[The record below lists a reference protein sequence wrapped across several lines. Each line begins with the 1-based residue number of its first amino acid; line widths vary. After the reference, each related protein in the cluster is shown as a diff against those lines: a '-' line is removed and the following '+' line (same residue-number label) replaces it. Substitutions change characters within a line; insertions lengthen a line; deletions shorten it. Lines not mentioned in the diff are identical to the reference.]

1 MASISETTTGDVLAN
16 DPVPAG
22 TLVTE
27 VNGVTVNSSGTTT
40 IQGEYGTLTIN
51 ASGQYTYTLR
61 SGVGADHISTPDT
74 FVYTVTAP
82 DGSKDTASLNITPTA
97 QAMNAVN
104 DVSAT
109 MDLTSVHHTSVYSD
123 TTVGVASWTTAL
135 FSSTQGSGSGTFV
148 VDPNTALHNAS
159 LHFSVASLL
168 ALGGLTVNWTISD
181 ANGAIRSG
189 SFSGA
194 SLLGGSI
201 DVPLTGLDLNAGTYT
216 LSFTGSVP
224 GLSVGTI
231 TITPSVNGTT
241 YSLSNFDVT
250 GSHTVNGNIFDGTD
264 SGGVLDQ
271 LHSVDTR
278 LSVTGYNGVTT
289 TLDPYTGSATVN
301 IVGHYGT
308 LAIGADGHYTY
319 TLNSGVS
326 LSTMTSKETFNYT
339 LTDSAGRTDT
349 ATLTI
354 NMAPQFISSEHNDA
368 ITGTAYGDTLIYQVL
383 NSTVGNATA
392 GNVSSAGG
400 DHWTGFSLAQG
411 DKIDIGD
418 LLVGWDGNTAS
429 LGNYIHVTQ
438 SGSNT
443 VISIDRDGAGSTYTN
458 TALVTLDNVQ
468 TTYDELVNQQHIIT

>member
-1 MASISETTTGDVLAN
+1 M
-16 DPVPAG
+16 
-22 TLVTE
+22 
-27 VNGVTVNSSGTTT
+27 
-40 IQGEYGTLTIN
+40 
-51 ASGQYTYTLR
+51 
-61 SGVGADHISTPDT
+61 
-74 FVYTVTAP
+74 
-82 DGSKDTASLNITPTA
+82 
-97 QAMNAVN
+97 
-104 DVSAT
+104 
-109 MDLTSVHHTSVYSD
+109 
-123 TTVGVASWTTAL
+123 
-135 FSSTQGSGSGTFV
+135 
-148 VDPNTALHNAS
+148 
-159 LHFSVASLL
+159 
-168 ALGGLTVNWTISD
+168 
-181 ANGAIRSG
+181 
-189 SFSGA
+189 
-194 SLLGGSI
+194 
-201 DVPLTGLDLNAGTYT
+201 
-216 LSFTGSVP
+216 
-224 GLSVGTI
+224 
-231 TITPSVNGTT
+231 
-241 YSLSNFDVT
+241 
-250 GSHTVNGNIFDGTD
+250 
-264 SGGVLDQ
+264 LDQ

-301 IVGHYGT
+301 IVGHYGI

>member
-1 MASISETTTGDVLAN
+1 M
-16 DPVPAG
+16 
-22 TLVTE
+22 
-27 VNGVTVNSSGTTT
+27 
-40 IQGEYGTLTIN
+40 
-51 ASGQYTYTLR
+51 
-61 SGVGADHISTPDT
+61 GADHISTPDT

-82 DGSKDTASLNITPTA
+82 DGSKDTASLNITPTPR
-97 QAMNAVN
+97 AMDAVN

-109 MDLTSVHHTSVYSD
+109 MDLTSVHHTSAYSD
-123 TTVGVASWTTAL
+123 TTVGTASWTTAL
-135 FSSTQGSGSGTFV
+135 LSSTQGSGSGTFV
-148 VDPNTALHNAS
+148 VDANTALHNVS
-159 LHFSVASLL
+159 LHFNVASLL
-168 ALGGLTVNWTISD
+168 ALGGLTVNWSISD
-181 ANGAIRSG
+181 GSGVIRSG
-189 SFSGA
+189 SFSGG

-216 LSFTGSVP
+216 LNFTGSVP

-241 YSLSNFDVT
+241 YSLSDFDVT

-278 LSVTGYNGVTT
+278 LSVTGYNGVAT

-301 IVGHYGT
+301 ITGHYGI

-326 LSTMTSKETFNYT
+326 LSSMTSKETFNYT
-339 LTDSAGRTDT
+339 LTDATGRTDS

-392 GNVSSAGG
+392 GNVSSTAG

-418 LLVGWDGNTAS
+418 LLVGWNGSAAT
-429 LGNYIHVTQ
+429 LGNYLHVTN
-438 SGSNT
+438 SNGNT
-443 VISIDRDGAGSTYTN
+443 VISIDRDGAGGTYTN
-458 TALVTLDNVQ
+458 TTLVTLDGVQ

>member
-1 MASISETTTGDVLAN
+1 M
-16 DPVPAG
+16 
-22 TLVTE
+22 
-27 VNGVTVNSSGTTT
+27 
-40 IQGEYGTLTIN
+40 
-51 ASGQYTYTLR
+51 
-61 SGVGADHISTPDT
+61 
-74 FVYTVTAP
+74 
-82 DGSKDTASLNITPTA
+82 
-97 QAMNAVN
+97 
-104 DVSAT
+104 
-109 MDLTSVHHTSVYSD
+109 
-123 TTVGVASWTTAL
+123 
-135 FSSTQGSGSGTFV
+135 
-148 VDPNTALHNAS
+148 
-159 LHFSVASLL
+159 
-168 ALGGLTVNWTISD
+168 
-181 ANGAIRSG
+181 
-189 SFSGA
+189 
-194 SLLGGSI
+194 
-201 DVPLTGLDLNAGTYT
+201 
-216 LSFTGSVP
+216 
-224 GLSVGTI
+224 
-231 TITPSVNGTT
+231 
-241 YSLSNFDVT
+241 
-250 GSHTVNGNIFDGTD
+250 
-264 SGGVLDQ
+264 LDQ

-301 IVGHYGT
+301 ITGHYGI

-339 LTDSAGRTDT
+339 LTDANGNTDT

-368 ITGTAYGDTLIYQVL
+368 ITGTAYGETLIYQVL

-392 GNVSSAGG
+392 GNVSSTAG